1 MTVRNLAKITP
12 TNQPKPLSQEKGFFI
27 PDILKETIMEK
38 EAFHVSEF
46 CQRYSVSKATFYREV
61 IADRLRIIKRGRTT
75 LIARVEAERWFE
87 ALSQK

>member
-1 MTVRNLAKITP
+1 
-12 TNQPKPLSQEKGFFI
+12 
-27 PDILKETIMEK
+27 MEK

-46 CQRYSVSKATFYREV
+46 CQRYSISKATFYREV

-87 ALSQK
+87 QLRLTNDQQHS

>member
-1 MTVRNLAKITP
+1 MMVRSSVKITP
-12 TNQPKPLSQEKGFFI
+12 TNQTKPLSQERGFFI
-27 PDILKETIMEK
+27 PDLLKETIMEK

-87 ALSQK
+87 ALCQK